1 LLIFDTCLLCLVPQL
16 NNSPQA
22 RKQLI
27 EFMVKK
33 NQGIVDETTRLEN
46 YARDNKSLKGYVPKI
61 PIINLQSGSTKLPS
75 QMSRQ
80 ELINAI
86 EEKKRQPQ

>member
-1 LLIFDTCLLCLVPQL
+1 ME
-16 NNSPQA
+16 NSPQA

-46 YARDNKSLKGYVPKI
+46 YARENKSLKGYVPKI
-61 PIINLQSGSTKLPS
+61 PIINLQGGSSKLPS
-75 QMSRQ
+75 QMTKQ
-80 ELINAI
+80 ELLDAI
-86 EEKKRQPQ
+86 EAKKRQPQ